1 MIYGRICNNIFKL
14 WLYERAIFLSIFH
27 IKLDGKGLATVSTS
41 SAKWSWLHRYKCKW
55 CNHFEVL
62 FLWIYLFIWIWMITW
77 NFSELLSAVPYC
89 SSTFFF
95 PQMYWAS
102 CILFHRISEICS
114 TNPIL
119 LNVFTI
125 ICCIVALY
133 FWPCYH
139 HHYAHKYKIFILC
152 RCQHISHDFI
162 LSIEIKEKTD
172 TNEFF
177 RDLHI
182 ILNGNWIVANFCLA
196 PFFFF
201 CAGDCG

>member
-1 MIYGRICNNIFKL
+1 
-14 WLYERAIFLSIFH
+14 
-27 IKLDGKGLATVSTS
+27 
-41 SAKWSWLHRYKCKW
+41 
-55 CNHFEVL
+55 
-62 FLWIYLFIWIWMITW
+62 
-77 NFSELLSAVPYC
+77 
-89 SSTFFF
+89 
-95 PQMYWAS
+95 MYWAS

-139 HHYAHKYKIFILC
+139 HHYAHKYNIFILC

-177 RDLHI
+177 IDLHI
-182 ILNGNWIVANFCLA
+182 ILNGNWIVAHFCLA

-201 CAGDCG
+201 FVLETVASQKLVHHNPYCLVMKQKETFFFDVISLVLAFFFKQPWIRIWAREKHETQCTFVTWWWW